1 MKFTTL
7 EYMCWRGQIQAL
19 IIPSPFGRGM
29 GRGSDARLRPFPSS
43 PSQGEG
49 MEKKSISSF
58 PFPKGQGKNYN
69 PPPNGALPHC
79 LSEISSDVSS
89 CPSCGH
95 SFDDATRRFDSRA
108 RQTASTS
115 FDSIDDARF
124 VPGDI
129 LSDRYRI
136 VGLIGKGGMGEVY
149 RADDLKMGNPSR

>member
-1 MKFTTL
+1 MAR
-7 EYMCWRGQIQAL
+7 C
-19 IIPSPFGRGM
+19 PS
-29 GRGSDARLRPFPSS
+29 
-43 PSQGEG
+43 
-49 MEKKSISSF
+49 
-58 PFPKGQGKNYN
+58 
-69 PPPNGALPHC
+69 C

-129 LSDRYRI
+129 LADRYRI
-136 VGLIGKGGMGEVY
+136 VGLIRKGCMREDY
-149 RADDLKMGNPSR
+149 RADELKFGDHRTVKSLHHELLRDGAP